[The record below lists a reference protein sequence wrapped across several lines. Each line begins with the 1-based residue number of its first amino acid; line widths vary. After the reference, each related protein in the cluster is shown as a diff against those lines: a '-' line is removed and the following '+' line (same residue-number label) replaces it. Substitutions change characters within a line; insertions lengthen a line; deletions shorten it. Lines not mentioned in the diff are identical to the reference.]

1 VRHWFKWL
9 AICVG
14 GLTPRHAIYLAAHHW
29 HACEANGSVGAAREL
44 AGVRKLLPVCRAAQ
58 NSPALLA
65 AEIVK
70 NYKEFAVE
78 TRA

>member
-1 VRHWFKWL
+1 LPR
-9 AICVG
+9 ITG
-14 GLTPRHAIYLAAHHW
+14 TPARRTAAD
-29 HACEANGSVGAAREL
+29 AAREL

-65 AEIVK
+65 AEIVR